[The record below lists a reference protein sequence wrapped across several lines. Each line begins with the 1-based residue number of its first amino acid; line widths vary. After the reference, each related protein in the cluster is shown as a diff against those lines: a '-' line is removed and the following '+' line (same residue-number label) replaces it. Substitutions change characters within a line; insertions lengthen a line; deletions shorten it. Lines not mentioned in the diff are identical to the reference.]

1 MSKPGQLAF
10 SGMVLFC
17 AAILVA
23 CSSNSKPPQLTLSS
37 LTIAPSNGEIYVSAS
52 LAGGVRSADHRGG
65 AESVARP
72 AVVPPPVTAIC
83 GKLQYTA
90 TAHYTNGNSTQVGI
104 AVTWSSSNTS
114 VASIDTTGL
123 ATGVGVGTTNIG
135 ATSMGIAATSDPL
148 AVDQLNSISV
158 SPSTSTAAPGG
169 SQKFLATGNFTLAT
183 GSPGIFDV
191 SSQVTWSSSNTNVAT
206 IDQTGNATAKATGVT
221 TIMATSCDGGT
232 VGQAVLNV
240 GQPAT
245 TTLVVTPT
253 VITIATGTTTLF
265 TAMEM
270 LGNGTIQAPQNPVT
284 WLSGSP
290 NVASI
295 DANSGVALGLTAGTS
310 AIIATE
316 TVTGFTGSATLAV
329 QPAAARF
336 AYVAD
341 AQGGAVSSGTISGY
355 SVDVTSATPLTPLPG
370 SPVAAGNPQQVL
382 LHPSGDLMYYID
394 GAGSL
399 HVDDVNST
407 DGSFS
412 ESGQAPTR
420 ASTTTTGSFNV
431 GVIDPTGRFIYV
443 TSGVDNTIYGFS
455 IAQTGVAT
463 PATNGALTPI
473 PSFNPYTDASLNS
486 PTWIMTDRAGKY
498 VYVVNSGTP
507 TTPGNTVSEYSI
519 DQTTGKLS
527 PLSTATVPTGMIPIF
542 GTTDVN
548 GHLYVANEGPPQTVS
563 SYSINSSTGELT
575 SVGADT
581 PITGATSTINVITD
595 PTGKY
600 LYVLDSTGGPPPPT
614 APPSH
619 VFAYDLNPA
628 TGVIGAQ
635 IGTSQLTGNS
645 PTGMAIDPTGAL
657 LAIDNNF
664 DNTLSLFTIGAT
676 SSATPGGLTP
686 LTPPTVATDNQ
697 PLFVV
702 FYTAASGQ

>member
-1 MSKPGQLAF
+1 MSKPGHLAI

-23 CSSNSKPPQLTLSS
+23 CGSSSGTPPLTLSS

-52 LAGGVRSADHRGG
+52 LAGGVRSAARRGAG
-65 AESVARP
+65 ESAAQP
-72 AVVPPPVTAIC
+72 AALPPPVTATC

-104 AVTWSSSNTS
+104 AVTWSSSNGS

-135 ATSMGIAATSDPL
+135 ATSMGIAATSQPL

-158 SPSTSTAAPGG
+158 SPPISTAAPGA
-169 SQKFLATGNFTLAT
+169 SQKFLATGNFTLAA

-191 SSQVTWSSSNTNVAT
+191 SSQATWSSSDTNVAT
-206 IDQTGNATAKATGVT
+206 IDATGNATAKATGVT
-221 TIMATSCDGGT
+221 TITATSCDGGT
-232 VGQAVLNV
+232 VGQAVLNI
-240 GQPAT
+240 GQAAT
-245 TTLVVTPT
+245 TTLVVTPA
-253 VITIATGTTTLF
+253 VISIATGTTTLF

-270 LGNGTIQAPQNPVT
+270 LVNGTIQAPQNPVT

-295 DANSGVALGLTAGTS
+295 DANSGIALGLTAGTS

-316 TVTGFTGSATLAV
+316 TVTGFTGAATLAV
-329 QPAAARF
+329 QPATARF

-341 AQGGAVSSGTISGY
+341 AQGGASFSGTISGY
-355 SVDVTSATPLTPLPG
+355 SVDVTSPTPLTPLPVPTVPA
-370 SPVAAGNPQQVL
+370 STPQQVL
-382 LHPSGDLMYYID
+382 LHPSGDLMYYISAS
-394 GAGSL
+394 GFL
-399 HVDDVNST
+399 IVDDINST

-412 ESGQAPTR
+412 ASGQVPIQ
-420 ASTTTTGSFNV
+420 ASTSSTSFNV

-443 TSGVDNTIYGFS
+443 ISSVDNAIYGFS
-455 IAQTGVAT
+455 IAQTADKA

-473 PSFNPYTDASLNS
+473 PSFNPYTDANLKT
-486 PTWIMTDRAGKY
+486 PMWIMTDRTGKY
-498 VYVVNSGTP
+498 VYVVNNG
-507 TTPGNTVSEYSI
+507 GNTVSQFSI
-519 DQTTGKLS
+519 GPTGALS
-527 PLSTATVPTGMIPIF
+527 PLSTPTIPTGSVPLF

-563 SYSINSSTGELT
+563 GYSINSSTGQLT
-575 SVGADT
+575 AVGPEKAV
-581 PITGATSTINVITD
+581 TGAAVTINVITD
-595 PTGKY
+595 PAGKY
-600 LYVLDSTGGPPPPT
+600 LYVLDSPST
-614 APPSH
+614 AGQ
-619 VFAYDLNPA
+619 VFAYSLDPI
-628 TGVIGAQ
+628 TGVINAQ
-635 IGTSQLTGNS
+635 IGTAQPTGSS
-645 PTGMAIDPTGAL
+645 PFGMAIDPTGVL
-657 LAIDNNF
+657 MAIDNNF
-664 DNTLSLFTIGAT
+664 DNNISLFTIGAT

-686 LTPPTVATDNQ
+686 TTPPTVATDTQ